1 MTLRLHTIQTDGI
14 AQLSYFVA
22 DDSAG
27 RALVIDPRPDG
38 AVYVD
43 LARRY
48 GVAIEGAVET
58 HLHADFLSGSRA
70 LRRRLGRLEIYVS
83 GEGDAPYDFECRRLG
98 DGDGIELGGTC
109 LTARHTPG
117 HTPEHLA
124 FELADGDARDEPW
137 GVFSG
142 DALFVGSAGRPDLL
156 GEARSDELTK
166 ALYETLSGYFCSLD
180 DEVLVMPCHGAGSAC
195 GADIGDRPVSSIG
208 RERRTNPFLG
218 APSLEELERLVR
230 EGAPPIPR
238 HYPRLKRVNRA
249 PFAEATAPACPPLGP
264 DEVRALA
271 EAGDGGPPTIIV
283 DTRDMLAFGGG
294 HVPGAINIGAAEL
307 SPWAGDML
315 TPALE
320 QGARFVLVVESDA
333 AVDAVA
339 TALWRVGVTALH
351 GYLAGGMSA
360 WNKAGLPLAQM
371 TQMSAMD
378 LHERR
383 AELQVLDVRSDSEWE
398 AGRIEGAHHLY
409 VGALRLRGGAEAEVL
424 AALDRDAPLAVYCG
438 SGYRASIAASILQAR
453 GFRRVRNVAGS
464 MAAWQAQ
471 GFPVEGA

>member
-22 DDSAG
+22 DDAAG

-38 AVYVD
+38 AAYLE

-48 GVAIEGAVET
+48 GVAIEAAVET

-83 GEGDAPYDFECRRLG
+83 GEGDAPYDFECHRLKGGARIEVG
-98 DGDGIELGGTC
+98 DTC

-124 FELADGDARDEPW
+124 FEVADADALDEPW

-156 GEARSDELTK
+156 GDERSDELTA
-166 ALYETLSGYFCSLD
+166 ALYETLSGYFSALD

-208 RERRTNPFLG
+208 RERRTNPFL
-218 APSLEELERLVR
+218 AAKSREALAELVR
-230 EGAPPIPR
+230 EGAPPVPR

-249 PFAEATAPACPPLGP
+249 PFAEPFAPRCPPLPP
-264 DEVRALA
+264 DEVAALA
-271 EAGDGGPPTIIV
+271 EEGQGGPPTIVV

-294 HVPGAINIGAAEL
+294 HIPGAINVGLAEL

-315 TPALE
+315 TPELE
-320 QGARFVLVVESDA
+320 DGARFVLVVESDA
-333 AVDAVA
+333 AVGAAV

-360 WNKAGLPLAQM
+360 WHRAGLPLARL

-383 AELQVLDVRSDSEWE
+383 GELQVLDVRSDSEWE
-398 AGRIEGAHHLY
+398 AGRIAGARHHY
-409 VGALRLRGGAEAEVL
+409 VGALRLRGGDEAGL
-424 AALDRDAPLAVYCG
+424 RGLDRDAPLAVYCG

-471 GFPVEGA
+471 GLPVEGA